1 MMRILVIFLSL
12 LWCVP
17 AHAHDVHVPVTIYS
31 MSGEHLFDMDLAATP
46 ATRAKG
52 LQHVTTMPEHSGMLF
67 VFPKAAD
74 TAFWMKDTLIPLDMV
89 FIDDNYTIVH
99 IEHSAAPHSLDP
111 RKAGQPYIAVAEL
124 LGGTAKRLGIERAD
138 RVRFLIPE
146 GVKVQ

>member
-1 MMRILVIFLSL
+1 MRLIALLAICFGLSS
-12 LWCVP
+12 
-17 AHAHDVHVPVTIYS
+17 AQAAEDIS
-31 MSGEHLFDMDLAATP
+31 MTVYAKTGEHSFNMEVANTHE
-46 ATRAKG
+46 TRAKG
-52 LQHVTTMPEHSGMLF
+52 LQHREHLAEHRGMLF
-67 VFPKAAD
+67 LFPSA
-74 TAFWMKDTLIPLDMV
+74 TNTGFWMKDTLIPLDMV